1 MVELS
6 KQQKEFYKNALET
19 TEKEYKD
26 IEAEVE
32 RELAAMK
39 EKLHELQARK
49 KHARQIYDAACAMLK
64 VENKLSKLDKSGG
77 QDKKQEI

>member
-1 MVELS
+1 MTELS
-6 KQQKEFYKNALET
+6 KQQREFYKNALET

-26 IEAEVE
+26 LELEVE
-32 RELAAMK
+32 RELAAVK
-39 EKLHELQARK
+39 ERLNELQARK

-77 QDKKQEI
+77 ADKKQEL

>member
-1 MVELS
+1 MELS

-26 IEAEVE
+26 AEAEME
-32 RELAAMK
+32 RELAALRA
-39 EKLHELQARK
+39 KLNELQTRK
-49 KHARQIYDAACAMLK
+49 KHARQIYDAACAILK

-77 QDKKQEI
+77 GDKKQEL